1 MKKIFLLT
9 LFLLLG
15 VSSFAQK
22 QNYVI
27 GFYNVENLFDIYDD
41 PVKNDEEF
49 LPDGRNN
56 WTQAKYE
63 KKLHN
68 IARVKT
74 ECTIRCSASVKSR
87 TGSCLRIS

>member
-27 GFYNVENLFDIYDD
+27 GFYNVENLFDIT
-41 PVKNDEEF
+41 
-49 LPDGRNN
+49 GR
-56 WTQAKYE
+56 
-63 KKLHN
+63 
-68 IARVKT
+68 
-74 ECTIRCSASVKSR
+74 SR
-87 TGSCLRIS
+87 NMRRSSPTSRA